1 MKRNEDALSFKADEL
16 IYSLIITT
24 YSKHNNMGL
33 Q

>member
-16 IYSLIITT
+16 IYSLIIT